1 MSDEAEFHQVK
12 GVLEGIQQKPGS
24 DWTEFSINIGRQYPV
39 RLSTKQPDIIALAN
53 AAGTNEAVWT
63 YKQTQG
69 GPNPHKPGEFF
80 QNRYLSKVEVGGVLD
95 PAMAQQTAAAK
106 SPAGGRTDVERGSIE
121 RQTIVKAA
129 MPVYQQFADDDL
141 FFAFL
146 DRLSLFVA
154 GSPVVVPEAVTA
166 APVAA
171 AAAPVASGGSQLDPD
186 SDIPF
191 MYSVF

>member
-1 MSDEAEFHQVK
+1 MSDEAVK
-12 GVLEGIQQKPGS
+12 KQIEGVCEEISEKNG
-24 DWTEFSINIGRQYPV
+24 WTSFAVNVGTNYPV
-39 RLSTKQPDIIALAN
+39 RLSTKLEALIALGR
-53 AAGTNEAVWT
+53 AAGQNKAVWT
-63 YKQTQG
+63 FKESQG
-69 GPNPHKPGEFF
+69 GENPNKPGTHYV
-80 QNRYLSKVEVGGVLD
+80 NRYLEKVEVGGVLD
-95 PAMAQQTAAAK
+95 GTLASGALAK